1 MKPSNV
7 VQFRTI
13 RTRTLADLA
22 RSGLTADDA
31 RRMRIETLKAAKVQ
45 ELMDPKVA
53 AAFNSAAYKIP
64 YFDIAGRCDEE
75 FFRLRFLDE
84 VKRKKRGADGAPKLQ
99 RYWQPPTTM
108 PRAYF
113 PPFCD
118 WGSIALDPSIPI
130 AVTEGE
136 KKAAIATKMGL
147 PTIGLGG
154 VWSWQSK
161 KLRFSLIPDLE
172 LLKLVERSVYLI
184 FDTDPE
190 PKPEVAGALEALG
203 HTLESKGAIVRQI
216 QLPAGTPGE
225 KVGLDDYLKSH
236 SMDDLRELKV
246 DELAMGE
253 ALLALNHEL
262 AVIENPP
269 GIYHF
274 GSERLYTNPNQLATT
289 SYASRIIKKV
299 NRAGEFVDC
308 NALVEWTK
316 WPRQT
321 RHSRLVYEPGKDRV
335 LDNNSLNT
343 WHGWGVRP
351 RKGSVEP
358 FKKLMDQA
366 FAGAEEGREWF
377 TRWLAY
383 PLQNPGAKMYAAAVL
398 WSSRQGTGKSLLG
411 YTMGRIYGRN
421 FGVVGEAELH
431 GAFNDWQTGRQLILG
446 EEVTGSDR
454 RAEADRLKKTITGE
468 TVRVNLKYQQPYE
481 VRDCLNYLFTTNH
494 PDAFLLDRH
503 DRRYFV
509 HEMAA
514 GRELELDE
522 KWFTQVYDPWFRSDE
537 GAGALFH
544 WLLQVDLKGFDAK
557 SRPPATE
564 ARQEMVE
571 VSGSEVDHT
580 ARELLAAP
588 DRYLKIGDG
597 VIPRDLFTLDE
608 LVGLVDPD
616 GRQRVGK
623 LALAK
628 ALKRIGAS
636 PYPTRIGTGVVKL
649 VAVRNLEK
657 WRAATHAERV
667 ANYTGEPEKGKVKK
681 EAKF

>member
-31 RRMRIETLKAAKVQ
+31 RRMRIEALKVAKVQ

-64 YFDIAGRCDEE
+64 YFDIAGKCDEE

-84 VKRKKRGADGAPKLQ
+84 VKRRKKGADGQPKVM
-99 RYWQPPTTM
+99 RYWQPSGTQ

-118 WGSIALDPSIPI
+118 WGRIALDSLVPI
-130 AVTEGE
+130 AITEGE
-136 KKAAIATKMGL
+136 KKAAVATKMGL

-154 VWSWQSK
+154 IWSWQSK

-172 LLKLVERSVYLI
+172 LLKFLERSVYLV

-203 HTLESKGAIVRQI
+203 HTLESRGAIVRQI
-216 QLPAGTPGE
+216 RLPAGAPGE
-225 KVGLDDYLKSH
+225 KVGLDDYLAKH

-246 DELAMGE
+246 DELSMGE

-262 AVIENPP
+262 AIIENPP

-274 GSERLYTNPNQLATT
+274 DSERLYTNPTQLSTT
-289 SYASRIIKKV
+289 SYSSRIIKKV
-299 NRAGEFVDC
+299 NRAGEFVDA
-308 NALVEWTK
+308 NALIEWTK

-321 RHSRLVYEPGKDRV
+321 RHKRIVYEPGKDRV
-335 LDNNSLNT
+335 LDDNSLNL
-343 WHGWGVRP
+343 WQGWGVRP
-351 RKGSVEP
+351 KKGDVGP
-358 FKKLMDQA
+358 FLRLLDQA
-366 FAGAEEGREWF
+366 FKGSDQNREWF
-377 TRWLAY
+377 VKWLAY
-383 PLQNPGAKMYAAAVL
+383 PLQNPGAKMYAATVL

-411 YTMGRIYGRN
+411 YTMGRLYGKN
-421 FGVVGEAELH
+421 FAVVGEAELH
-431 GAFNDWQTGRQLILG
+431 GAFNDWQTGKQFVLG

-468 TVRVNLKYQQPYE
+468 TVRVNLKYQQPYV

-514 GRELELDE
+514 GQELDLTE
-522 KWFTQVYDPWFRSDE
+522 AWFTGTYDKWYRSEE
-537 GAGALFH
+537 GAAALMH
-544 WLLQVDLKGFDAK
+544 WLLQVDLKGFEAK

-571 VSGSEVDHT
+571 VSGSETDFAV
-580 ARELLAAP
+580 RELLAAP
-588 DRYLKIGDG
+588 DRYLRIGDG

-608 LVGLVDPD
+608 LVGLMDPE
-616 GRQRVGK
+616 GRARIGK
-623 LALAK
+623 AALAK
-628 ALKRIGAS
+628 SLKRMGVKPAA
-636 PYPTRIGTGVVKL
+636 TRIGTGVVKL
-649 VAVRNLEK
+649 VAARNVER
-657 WRAATHAERV
+657 WASATHAERV
-667 ANYTGEPEKGKVKK
+667 ANYTGEPEKGKKK